1 VIRLLGEKVIRLLGD
16 EVIRLMKFKNLIVY
30 QKSKELVKQVYALLK
45 QFPDDERFALCGQ
58 MRRAAISV
66 PSNIVEG
73 MARLSTK
80 DQSHFLNIAYG
91 SLMELYAQLD
101 IAHDLGY
108 VSEDD
113 FAKIEVNIDEID
125 KMIVSLT
132 YIRKQTSSNG
142 NNK

>member
-1 VIRLLGEKVIRLLGD
+1 
-16 EVIRLMKFKNLIVY
+16 MKFKNLIVY
-30 QKSKELVKQVYALLK
+30 QKAKELVKQVYALLK

-108 VSEDD
+108 LSENE
-113 FAKIEVNIDEID
+113 FIKIETQIDEID
-125 KMIVSLT
+125 KMIVALSF
-132 YIRKQTSSNG
+132 IRKQTSSNG
-142 NNK
+142 SNK

>member
-1 VIRLLGEKVIRLLGD
+1 
-16 EVIRLMKFKNLIVY
+16 MKFKNLIVY

-58 MRRAAISV
+58 MRRAAISI

>member
-1 VIRLLGEKVIRLLGD
+1 
-16 EVIRLMKFKNLIVY
+16 MKFKNLIVY
-30 QKSKELVKQVYALLK
+30 QKSKELVKHVYALLK

-73 MARLSTK
+73 MARLSNK

-108 VSEDD
+108 ISEDD
-113 FAKIEVNIDEID
+113 FTKIEASIDEID
-125 KMIVSLT
+125 KMIVSLS
-132 YIRKQTSSNG
+132 YIRKQTTSNG
-142 NNK
+142 NK

>member
-1 VIRLLGEKVIRLLGD
+1 
-16 EVIRLMKFKNLIVY
+16 MKFKNLIVY

-108 VSEDD
+108 INHDD

>member
-1 VIRLLGEKVIRLLGD
+1 
-16 EVIRLMKFKNLIVY
+16 MKFKNLIVY

-73 MARLSTK
+73 MARLSSK
-80 DQSHFLNIAYG
+80 DQTHFLNIAYG

-108 VSEDD
+108 LSEND
-113 FAKIEVNIDEID
+113 FIKIETHIDEID

-132 YIRKQTSSNG
+132 YIRKQTSANG
-142 NNK
+142 NKK

>member
-1 VIRLLGEKVIRLLGD
+1 MIRI
-16 EVIRLMKFKNLIVY
+16 MKFKNLIVY

-108 VSEDD
+108 ISEDD
-113 FAKIEVNIDEID
+113 FTKIEASIDEID
-125 KMIVSLT
+125 KMIVSLS
-132 YIRKQTSSNG
+132 YIRKQTTSNG
-142 NNK
+142 NK

>member
-1 VIRLLGEKVIRLLGD
+1 
-16 EVIRLMKFKNLIVY
+16 MKFKNLIVY

-80 DQSHFLNIAYG
+80 EQSHFLNIAYG

-108 VSEDD
+108 LSEKE
-113 FAKIEVNIDEID
+113 FIKIETQIDEID

>member
-1 VIRLLGEKVIRLLGD
+1 
-16 EVIRLMKFKNLIVY
+16 
-30 QKSKELVKQVYALLK
+30 
-45 QFPDDERFALCGQ
+45 

-73 MARLSTK
+73 MARLSNK

-108 VSEDD
+108 ISEDD
-113 FAKIEVNIDEID
+113 FTKIEASIDEID
-125 KMIVSLT
+125 KMIVSLS
-132 YIRKQTSSNG
+132 YIRKQTTSNG
-142 NNK
+142 NK

>member
-1 VIRLLGEKVIRLLGD
+1 
-16 EVIRLMKFKNLIVY
+16 MKFKNLIVY

-73 MARLSTK
+73 MARLSSK
-80 DQSHFLNIAYG
+80 DQTHFLNIAYG

-108 VSEDD
+108 LSEDD
-113 FAKIEVNIDEID
+113 FIKIEASIDEID
-125 KMIVSLT
+125 KMIVSLS
-132 YIRKQTSSNG
+132 YIRKQTTSNG
-142 NNK
+142 NK

>member
-1 VIRLLGEKVIRLLGD
+1 MIRI
-16 EVIRLMKFKNLIVY
+16 MKFKNLIVY

-58 MRRAAISV
+58 IRRAAISI

-108 VSEDD
+108 VNDDD
-113 FAKIEVNIDEID
+113 FAKIEVNIEEID

-142 NNK
+142 NK

>member
-1 VIRLLGEKVIRLLGD
+1 
-16 EVIRLMKFKNLIVY
+16 MKFKNLIVY

-58 MRRAAISV
+58 IRRAAISV

-108 VSEDD
+108 INHDD
-113 FAKIEVNIDEID
+113 FVKIETQIDEID
-125 KMIVSLT
+125 KMIISLT

>member
-1 VIRLLGEKVIRLLGD
+1 MIRS
-16 EVIRLMKFKNLIVY
+16 MKFKNLIVY
-30 QKSKELVKQVYALLK
+30 QKSKDLVKQVYALLK

-108 VSEDD
+108 LSENE
-113 FAKIEVNIDEID
+113 FIKIETQIDEID
-125 KMIVSLT
+125 KRIVALSF
-132 YIRKQTSSNG
+132 IRKQTSSNG

>member
-1 VIRLLGEKVIRLLGD
+1 
-16 EVIRLMKFKNLIVY
+16 MKFKNLIVY

-108 VSEDD
+108 LSENE
-113 FAKIEVNIDEID
+113 FIKIETQIDEID
-125 KMIVSLT
+125 KMIVALSF
-132 YIRKQTSSNG
+132 IRKQTSSNG

>member
-1 VIRLLGEKVIRLLGD
+1 MKRI
-16 EVIRLMKFKNLIVY
+16 MKFKNLIVY

-73 MARLSTK
+73 MARLSSK
-80 DQSHFLNIAYG
+80 DQTHFLNIAYG

-108 VSEDD
+108 VSDDD
-113 FAKIEVNIDEID
+113 FMQIETHIDEID

-132 YIRKQTSSNG
+132 YIRKQTSANG
-142 NNK
+142 NKK

>member
-1 VIRLLGEKVIRLLGD
+1 M
-16 EVIRLMKFKNLIVY
+16 IRLMKFKNLIVY

>member
-1 VIRLLGEKVIRLLGD
+1 
-16 EVIRLMKFKNLIVY
+16 MKRIKNLVVY
-30 QKSKELVKQVYALLK
+30 QKAKELVILTYQMLES
-45 QFPDDERFALCGQ
+45 FPDTERFALCGQ

-113 FAKIEVNIDEID
+113 FAKIEVNIEEID

-132 YIRKQTSSNG
+132 YIRK
-142 NNK
+142 

>member
-1 VIRLLGEKVIRLLGD
+1 
-16 EVIRLMKFKNLIVY
+16 MKFKNLIVY

-73 MARLSTK
+73 MARLSSK
-80 DQSHFLNIAYG
+80 DQAHFLNIAYG

-101 IAHDLGY
+101 MAHDLGY
-108 VSEDD
+108 LSEDD
-113 FAKIEVNIDEID
+113 FIKIETHIDEID

-132 YIRKQTSSNG
+132 YIRKQTSANG
-142 NNK
+142 NKK

>member
-1 VIRLLGEKVIRLLGD
+1 
-16 EVIRLMKFKNLIVY
+16 MQFKNLIVY

-73 MARLSTK
+73 MARLSSK
-80 DQSHFLNIAYG
+80 DQAHFLNIAYG

-108 VSEDD
+108 LSEDD
-113 FAKIEVNIDEID
+113 FIKIETHIDEID

-132 YIRKQTSSNG
+132 YIRKQTSANG
-142 NNK
+142 NKK

>member
-1 VIRLLGEKVIRLLGD
+1 
-16 EVIRLMKFKNLIVY
+16 MKFKNLIVY

-73 MARLSTK
+73 MARLSSK
-80 DQSHFLNIAYG
+80 DQTHFLNIAYG

-108 VSEDD
+108 INHDD
-113 FAKIEVNIDEID
+113 FVKIETQIDEID

>member
-1 VIRLLGEKVIRLLGD
+1 MNRI
-16 EVIRLMKFKNLIVY
+16 MKFKNLIVY

-80 DQSHFLNIAYG
+80 DQSHFLSIAYG

-108 VSEDD
+108 LSENE
-113 FAKIEVNIDEID
+113 FIKIETQIDEID
-125 KMIVSLT
+125 KMIVALSF
-132 YIRKQTSSNG
+132 IRKQTSSNG

>member
-1 VIRLLGEKVIRLLGD
+1 MIRI
-16 EVIRLMKFKNLIVY
+16 MKFKNLIVY

-108 VSEDD
+108 LTEKE
-113 FAKIEVNIDEID
+113 FIKIETQIDEID

>member
-1 VIRLLGEKVIRLLGD
+1 
-16 EVIRLMKFKNLIVY
+16 MKFKNLIVY
-30 QKSKELVKQVYALLK
+30 QKSKVLVKQVYALLK

-113 FAKIEVNIDEID
+113 FAKIEVNIEEID

>member
-1 VIRLLGEKVIRLLGD
+1 
-16 EVIRLMKFKNLIVY
+16 MKFKNLIVY

-45 QFPDDERFALCGQ
+45 QFPDDERYALCGQ

-73 MARLSTK
+73 MARLSSK
-80 DQSHFLNIAYG
+80 DQAHFLNIAYG

-108 VSEDD
+108 LSEDD
-113 FAKIEVNIDEID
+113 FIKIETHIDEID

-132 YIRKQTSSNG
+132 YIRKQTSANG
-142 NNK
+142 NKK

>member
-1 VIRLLGEKVIRLLGD
+1 
-16 EVIRLMKFKNLIVY
+16 MKFKNLIVY

-73 MARLSTK
+73 MARMSSK
-80 DQSHFLNIAYG
+80 DQKHFLNIAYS

-108 VSEDD
+108 LSENE
-113 FAKIEVNIDEID
+113 FIKIETQIDEID

-132 YIRKQTSSNG
+132 YIRKQTLSNG
-142 NNK
+142 NKK

>member
-1 VIRLLGEKVIRLLGD
+1 
-16 EVIRLMKFKNLIVY
+16 MKFKNLIVY

-58 MRRAAISV
+58 LRRAAISV

-108 VSEDD
+108 VSDDD
-113 FAKIEVNIDEID
+113 FTKIEVHIDEID

-132 YIRKQTSSNG
+132 YIRKPMPSNE
-142 NNK
+142 NKK

>member
-1 VIRLLGEKVIRLLGD
+1 
-16 EVIRLMKFKNLIVY
+16 M
-30 QKSKELVKQVYALLK
+30 YALLK

-80 DQSHFLNIAYG
+80 DQSHFFNIAYG

-108 VSEDD
+108 LSENE
-113 FAKIEVNIDEID
+113 FIKIETQIDEID
-125 KMIVSLT
+125 KMIVALSF
-132 YIRKQTSSNG
+132 IRKQTSSNG
-142 NNK
+142 SNK

>member
-1 VIRLLGEKVIRLLGD
+1 
-16 EVIRLMKFKNLIVY
+16 MKFKNLIVY

-45 QFPDDERFALCGQ
+45 QFPDDERFALCSQ

-73 MARLSTK
+73 MARLSSKNQT
-80 DQSHFLNIAYG
+80 HFLNIAYG

-108 VSEDD
+108 VSDED
-113 FAKIEVNIDEID
+113 FMLIETHIDEID
-125 KMIVSLT
+125 KMIVSLS
-132 YIRKQTSSNG
+132 YIRKQTSVNG
-142 NNK
+142 NKK

>member
-1 VIRLLGEKVIRLLGD
+1 
-16 EVIRLMKFKNLIVY
+16 MKFKNLIVY

-45 QFPDDERFALCGQ
+45 HFPDDERFALCGQ

-73 MARLSTK
+73 MARMSSK
-80 DQSHFLNIAYG
+80 DQKHFLNIAYS

-108 VSEDD
+108 LSEED
-113 FAKIEVNIDEID
+113 FIKIETHIDEID

-132 YIRKQTSSNG
+132 YIRKQTLSNG
-142 NNK
+142 NKK

>member
-1 VIRLLGEKVIRLLGD
+1 
-16 EVIRLMKFKNLIVY
+16 MKFKNLIVY

-101 IAHDLGY
+101 ISHDLGY
-108 VSEDD
+108 VSDDD
-113 FAKIEVNIDEID
+113 FTKIEVHIDEID

>member
-1 VIRLLGEKVIRLLGD
+1 
-16 EVIRLMKFKNLIVY
+16 MKFKNLIVY

-58 MRRAAISV
+58 MRRAAISI

-73 MARLSTK
+73 MSRLSNK

-101 IAHDLGY
+101 IAYDLGY
-108 VSEDD
+108 INQGD
-113 FAKIEVNIDEID
+113 FNKIETSIDEID
-125 KMIVSLT
+125 KMIVSLS

-142 NNK
+142 NKK